1 MSEPS
6 QEETNVDKNPVDT
19 YRFFGRRPGSIPWM
33 ATAVA
38 ALMILI
44 TTGAWEL
51 WYSLPRSVQAD
62 IPAMVEA
69 VALLPFAVA
78 APFLATRLSGGVNWI
93 ARGIVALIVAWSIIF
108 AAFMVMGSDSLAIV
122 RDLLDPIV
130 IGGWSMSTLT
140 AALISSVALALPPGG
155 RGWLLLRLAIVAA
168 AIGASALQE
177 LTDTTWPNAGLLI
190 GTVLLAWTSRTA
202 PRPVTKDYSQA

>member
-1 MSEPS
+1 MDESS
-6 QEETNVDKNPVDT
+6 QEETNIDKNPVGT
-19 YRFFGRRPGSIPWM
+19 HRFLGRRPGSIPWT

-51 WYSLPRSVQAD
+51 WYSLPRSVQMD
-62 IPAMVEA
+62 IPALVEA
-69 VALLPFAVA
+69 VAILPFAVA
-78 APFLATRLSGGVNWI
+78 APFLAARLSGGVNWI

-108 AAFMVMGSDSLAIV
+108 AVFMVMRSGSLMIV
-122 RDLLDPIV
+122 HNLLDPIV
-130 IGGWSMSTLT
+130 VGGWSMSTLT

-155 RGWLLLRLAIVAA
+155 RGWLLLRIAVIIA

-177 LTDTTWPNAGLLI
+177 LTDTAWPNAGLLI
-190 GTVLLAWTSRTA
+190 GTVLLAWTSRTSSPA
-202 PRPVTKDYSQA
+202 GY